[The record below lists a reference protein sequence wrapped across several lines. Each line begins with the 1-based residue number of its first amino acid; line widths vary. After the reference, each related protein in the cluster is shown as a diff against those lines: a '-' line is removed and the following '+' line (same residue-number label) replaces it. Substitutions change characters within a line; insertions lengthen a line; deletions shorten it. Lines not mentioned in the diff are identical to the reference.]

1 MAMINIVTN
10 RVVTVRSNIRTSE
23 AMKLI
28 LRGNKEMMAASIS
41 EKVLRNE
48 ATETQKQAYKSFCEV
63 IKACTKLQDMIIN
76 KELTSLAFVSGD
88 LEESDKYRRQSEELQ
103 RRFNKLYPTMLGIMP
118 KIMIGEDIPRDE
130 IEDLIKD
137 ILNDSEG

>member
-48 ATETQKQAYKSFCEV
+48 ATETQKQAYKSFCE
-63 IKACTKLQDMIIN
+63 KLSKPAQNCRI
-76 KELTSLAFVSGD
+76 
-88 LEESDKYRRQSEELQ
+88 
-103 RRFNKLYPTMLGIMP
+103 
-118 KIMIGEDIPRDE
+118 
-130 IEDLIKD
+130 
-137 ILNDSEG
+137 